1 MAKLT
6 RKLWVGIGAATL
18 AGAPVA
24 GGAMA
29 QDAHKSHTE
38 GQPPAP
44 RHARGNSRGRRRG
57 LPHRRRPDAI
67 RASAS
72 IATSH

>member
-38 GQPPAP
+38 GSHPQPARP
-44 RHARGNSRGRRRG
+44 RQ
-57 LPHRRRPDAI
+57 LPRKAAKRTSPTAVPPI

-72 IATSH
+72 TATSH

>member
-18 AGAPVA
+18 AGASVA

-29 QDAHKSHTE
+29 QDAHKSHKD
-38 GQPPAP
+38 GPAP
-44 RHARGNSRGRRRG
+44 AAEAKSPAANPAEGGEAYLTDGDTRAER
-57 LPHRRRPDAI
+57 I
-67 RASAS
+67 RF
-72 IATSH
+72 